1 MNFKSAYRFLVC
13 AFMLLLT
20 ACGDAEKE
28 APLVDLFAAASLDI
42 IAIDFPAEANEAI
55 ISVDAFFDYTIEGLS
70 SNGVDS
76 VPVTS
81 NVTWSLSDGAV
92 SSIDENGRLSA
103 GSVAEQITITATVGH
118 LIDTFDVRISA
129 AKFDQVVMLNST
141 ALTINMC
148 TAQQIIPIGNYIN
161 DDGSPD
167 ERRPVDSRIIN
178 TIKWLIRN
186 AEDDTSSQ
194 RAFIKTENN
203 IANLQALQ
211 TGDVIIQAHAPS
223 DSQDGMLVTSV
234 DFNQT
239 LDNNLNS
246 IKICRSTDTNLDTC
260 TLTNKDVVE
269 NNVVSLMAVGNYQ
282 QTDGSTSSQNISAY
296 SKWGT
301 SNIASATIAFSAD
314 LQQLNVTGK
323 LNDTTTDVSVA
334 CGNVEQNI
342 ADADI
347 EIGVVL
353 DVPVTCANGNL
364 NCLQKSET
372 MSVISEVLTAITVT
386 ANGLALEDSIA
397 RVFTT
402 RPASIKLEVT
412 ADFSN
417 SPSRDVTEGATYTNR
432 SAEVI
437 TKKTDTVGE
446 YTVQSTGNNV
456 EVFVEFQNQNFTVKI
471 TLPN

>member
-1 MNFKSAYRFLVC
+1 MNFKSAYCFLLC
-13 AFMLLLT
+13 TFMLLLT

-55 ISVDAFFDYTIEGLS
+55 ISVDAFFDYSIEGLR

-103 GSVAEQITITATVGH
+103 GSVAEQMTITATVGH
-118 LIDTFDVRISA
+118 LSDTFDVRISA

-161 DDGSPD
+161 DDGSAD
-167 ERRPVDSRIIN
+167 EQRPVDSRIIN
-178 TIKWLIRN
+178 TIEWLIRN

-211 TGDVIIQAHAPS
+211 TGDVIIQARAPS
-223 DSQDGMLVTSV
+223 DSQDGTVITSV

-260 TLTNKDVVE
+260 ALTNKDVVE
-269 NNVVSLMAVGNYQ
+269 NNVVSLMAVGKYQ
-282 QTDGSTSSQNISAY
+282 QTDGSDSSQNISAY
-296 SKWGT
+296 SKWGI
-301 SNIASATIAFSAD
+301 SNTANATIALSAD

-323 LNDTTTDVSVA
+323 LKETTTNVSVA
-334 CGNVEQNI
+334 CGNVEQSI

-347 EIGVVL
+347 EKGVVL
-353 DVPVTCANGNL
+353 EVPVTCANGNL

-372 MSVISEVLTAITVT
+372 MNVISEAITAISIT
-386 ANGLALEDSIA
+386 ANDLDLQDNIA

-402 RPASIKLEVT
+402 RPTSIILKVT

-417 SPSRDVTEGATYTNR
+417 SASRVVTAEATYFNR

-437 TKKTDTVGE
+437 TKKSGTSAE
-446 YTVQSTGNNV
+446 YTVQPTGNDV
-456 EVFVEFQNQNFTVKI
+456 EIFVEMQNQNFTVKI